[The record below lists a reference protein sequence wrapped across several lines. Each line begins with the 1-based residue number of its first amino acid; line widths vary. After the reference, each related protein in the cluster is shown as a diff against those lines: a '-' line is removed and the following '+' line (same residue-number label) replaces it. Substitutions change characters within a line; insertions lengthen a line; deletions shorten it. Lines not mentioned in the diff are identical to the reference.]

1 MKVLRPHQIRGEEML
16 RESGRRGKKR
26 PVLDLPPGSGKT
38 RLAAELFKKARAKGK
53 RCLFVVDAVELIDQ
67 TVNALFE
74 EGLHDIGV
82 VQADHPLTDYSKPI
96 QVASIQTLA
105 RRKCPEF
112 DLCINDECHILY
124 DAHIKIM
131 QDNPSKMIIGM
142 SATPWTK
149 GLGNYYD
156 DLVKPATV
164 GELTDQNYV
173 AKLQAYAPSHPDLA
187 GVKIKAGEYDETQ
200 LSQVMQ
206 GEKLIA
212 DVVETWKR
220 LGQNRPTLAF
230 CVDRN
235 HARAVQE
242 RFQAE
247 WIQCGYIDGTMHRN
261 ERKEVRRQLDAGE
274 IKIVVSVGTMI
285 KGVDWKFGTIVDAQ
299 PTRSH
304 MRHVQKYYRL
314 RPFAEWDNTGIVLD
328 HSDNILRLGLPIDIH
343 RDTLCTKKKGEKS
356 DGKGEAEN
364 SGGEP
369 ATCKKCTALIKPG
382 DKSCYVCG
390 FERKPQ
396 GADIEEGAGSLS
408 LVGGDTVGPKKDKYT
423 PEFKRQF
430 LAELYGWAQAAGK
443 NDAQVA
449 GKYKA
454 KMGEWPDR
462 GIRPLPAKPSP
473 ETLNFIR
480 SQNIRYAMSNGRKR
494 A

>member
-1 MKVLRPHQIRGEEML
+1 MKKLRPVQIKAIDML
-16 RESGRRGKKR
+16 RDSLRAGKRRPILRAATGFGKSL
-26 PVLDLPPGSGKT
+26 V
-38 RLAAELFKKARAKGK
+38 AANIIRSANEKGN
-53 RCLFVVDAVELIDQ
+53 RCLFVADAVELIDQ
-67 TVNALFE
+67 TVNVLYS
-74 EGLHDIGV
+74 EGLHSIGV
-82 VQADHPLTDYSKPI
+82 IQANHPLTDYSKPL

-105 RRKCPEF
+105 RRTPPHF
-112 DLCINDECHILY
+112 DICIIDEVHSLHT
-124 DAHIKIM
+124 AHKKLM
-131 QDNPSKMIIGM
+131 EDNPDAIFIGL

-149 GLGNYYD
+149 GIGLWFD
-156 DLVKPATV
+156 DLLEPANIRD
-164 GELTDQNYV
+164 LTEMGYI
-173 AKLQAYAPSHPDLA
+173 AKLQAYAPSHPDLD
-187 GVKIKAGEYDETQ
+187 GVNIKAGDYDETQ
-200 LSQVMQ
+200 LSKIMQ

-212 DVVETWKR
+212 DVVGTWKE
-220 LGQNRPTLAF
+220 LGGERPTLCF
-230 CVDRN
+230 CVDRA
-235 HARAVQE
+235 HARAMQE

-247 WIQCGYIDGTMHRN
+247 WIGCGYIDGDMDRA

-285 KGVDWKFGTIVDAQ
+285 KGVDWKFGTIIDAQ

-304 MRHVQKYYRL
+304 MRHVQKLGRL

-364 SGGEP
+364 RGGEP

-408 LVGGDTVGPKKDKYT
+408 LVGGDTSGPKKGVSQHEKD
-423 PEFKRQF
+423 QF
-430 LAELYGWAQAAGK
+430 YRELLFVAEQRGRSQGWASHTYR
-443 NDAQVA
+443 DR
-449 GKYKA
+449 YK
-454 KMGEWPDR
+454 EWPSRSHMMASPPSEATLSYVRAKD
-462 GIRPLPAKPSP
+462 IRWAKGK
-473 ETLNFIR
+473 
-480 SQNIRYAMSNGRKR
+480 GRKR

>member
-1 MKVLRPHQIRGEEML
+1 MAGRKKV
-16 RESGRRGKKR
+16 
-26 PVLDLPPGSGKT
+26 VLCAPAGSGKT
-38 RLAAELFKKARAKGK
+38 RVSTEIIKGLISRGK
-53 RCLFVVDAVELIDQ
+53 RALFIVDAVSLIDQ
-67 TVNALFE
+67 TVEALFA
-74 EGLHDIGV
+74 EGLTDIGV
-82 VQADHPLTDYSKPI
+82 IQADHPMTDYSRKI
-96 QVASIQTLA
+96 QVASSQTLA
-105 RRKCPEF
+105 RRGIPDF
-112 DLCINDECHILY
+112 DLAIIDEIHIYYAVY
-124 DAHIKIM
+124 DEVLAKGK
-131 QDNPSKMIIGM
+131 PVFGL

-149 GLGNYYD
+149 GLGNKFEEM
-156 DLVKPATV
+156 VIPATV
-164 GELTDQNYV
+164 AELTDLGFV
-173 AKLQAYAPSHPDLA
+173 AKLQAYAPSHPDLC

-200 LSQVMQ
+200 LSKVMQ

-230 CVDRN
+230 CVDRA

-247 WIQCGYIDGTMHRN
+247 WIGCGYIDGTMDRN
-261 ERKEVRRQLDAGE
+261 ARKEVRRQLDAGE

-285 KGVDWKFGTIVDAQ
+285 KGVDWKFGAILDAQ

-314 RPFAEWDNTGIVLD
+314 RPFAEWGNTGIVLD

-343 RDTLCTKKKGEKS
+343 CDTLCTKKKGEKS

-364 SGGEP
+364 RGGEP

-408 LVGGDTVGPKKDKYT
+408 LVGGDTAGPKKGGMSEAQKEIYY
-423 PEFKRQF
+423 R
-430 LAELYGWAQAAGK
+430 ELLGWAEAKGKDRKQAAGK
-443 NDAQVA
+443 FRSRFN
-449 GKYKA
+449 
-454 KMGEWPDR
+454 EWPSQTFDAT
-462 GIRPLPAKPSP
+462 PLPPSP
-473 ETLNFIR
+473 ETLSYIR
-480 SQNIRYAMSNGRKR
+480 SQNIRYAMSKGRKR

>member
-1 MKVLRPHQIRGEEML
+1 MKVLRPHQTRSLDML
-16 RESGRRGKKR
+16 RAGLREGKKR
-26 PVLDLPPGSGKT
+26 IVLCMPAGGGKT
-38 RLAAELFKKARAKGK
+38 LTSAEIIKGVTSRNKRALFI
-53 RCLFVVDAVELIDQ
+53 VDAVSLIDQ
-67 TVNALFE
+67 TVEALFAA
-74 EGLHDIGV
+74 GLTDIGV
-82 VQADHPLTDYSKPI
+82 IQADHPMTDYSRKI
-96 QVASIQTLA
+96 QVASAQTLA
-105 RRKCPEF
+105 RRGIPDF
-112 DLCINDECHILY
+112 DLAIIDETHIWYSVYEKLM
-124 DAHIKIM
+124 A
-131 QDNPSKMIIGM
+131 DNPTKPVIGL

-149 GLGNYYD
+149 GLGNHYD
-156 DLVKPATV
+156 DMVIPATV
-164 GELTDQNYV
+164 AELTELGFV
-173 AKLQAYAPSHPDLA
+173 ARLQAYAPSHPDLA

-200 LSQVMQ
+200 LSKVMQ

-230 CVDRN
+230 CVDRA

-247 WIQCGYIDGTMHRN
+247 WIGCGYIDGTMDRN
-261 ERKEVRRQLDAGE
+261 ARKEVRRQLDAGE

-285 KGVDWKFGTIVDAQ
+285 KGVDWKFGAILDAQ

-364 SGGEP
+364 RGGEP

-408 LVGGDTVGPKKDKYT
+408 LVGGDTAGPKKGVSQHEKD
-423 PEFKRQF
+423 QF
-430 LAELYGWAQAAGK
+430 YRELLFVAEQRGRSQGWASHT
-443 NDAQVA
+443 
-449 GKYKA
+449 YKDRY
-454 KMGEWPDR
+454 KEWPSRSAMMASPPSEATLSYVRAKD
-462 GIRPLPAKPSP
+462 IRWAKGK
-473 ETLNFIR
+473 
-480 SQNIRYAMSNGRKR
+480 GRKR